1 MHSPASKSAV
11 ITGASSGIG
20 AAFARRLA
28 AEAYDLVLIAR
39 RQERLASLAADVRQ
53 RFQVHVEILVG
64 DLSNPDDVARVEQ
77 HIARLDTLE
86 LLINNAGFGV
96 PGPFAV
102 VPSDTHLAMIEVHV
116 LASVRFCRAALPG
129 MIARGHGAII
139 NLSSIG
145 AFIPNPG
152 DATYCATKAY
162 LSVFSEALQA
172 EVRGAGVRVQALCPG
187 FTATAFHDT
196 PAYAGYDIPSR
207 IPRALWM
214 SADAVVAE
222 SLAALKKRRVICV
235 PGFKNRVLV
244 ALGRFGL
251 TPLLL
256 HWIARRFPHTVAHTS
271 PPRR

>member
-1 MHSPASKSAV
+1 MHRPASKSAI

-53 RFQVHVEILVG
+53 RFHVHVEVLVG

-96 PGPFAV
+96 PGPFAA
-102 VPSDTHLAMIEVHV
+102 VPLDTHLAMIEVHV

-162 LSVFSEALQA
+162 LTVFSEALQA

-187 FTATAFHDT
+187 FTSTAFHDK
-196 PAYAGYDIPSR
+196 PVYAGYDVPSR

-222 SLAALKKRRVICV
+222 SLAALKKGRVICV

-244 ALGRFGL
+244 RLGRLGL

-256 HWIARRFPHTVAHTS
+256 DWMVWCFPHTAAHTL
-271 PPRR
+271 PPRG